1 MSTEPAADPALI
13 TKDNARS
20 YFRATF
26 DVNTP
31 NATFRL
37 VEANLV
43 LRILHLAS
51 WVFWSL
57 QGLIPDP
64 SRFHIRLDGVRVG
77 RTRRIARAYRCDVS
91 TRLDWRVAVTIPLAL
106 ETILNRRDHD
116 RWSLDRRYLK
126 AVRGHDVRAQTDAV
140 KTNPVDVAP
149 RH

>member
-43 LRILHLAS
+43 LRILH
-51 WVFWSL
+51 